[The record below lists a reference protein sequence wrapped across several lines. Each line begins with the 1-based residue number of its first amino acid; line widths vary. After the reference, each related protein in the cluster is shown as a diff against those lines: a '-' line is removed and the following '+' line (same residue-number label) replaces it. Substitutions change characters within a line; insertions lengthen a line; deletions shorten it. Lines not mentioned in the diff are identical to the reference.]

1 MEKAENGKN
10 RVTKIFNILFW
21 VALGIIILYSAIAL
35 FSKDDGVT
43 TIFGGTGLTVQSDSM
58 SPTFNKGDL
67 IFIDTEFNLE
77 DLEVG
82 DVITYQ
88 MMITEDGQ
96 SVLVYNS
103 HRITFI
109 EEDINGYFHFSTKGD
124 NNPTADPEPVSGSY
138 VLGVWN
144 GKVTPN
150 IGGVIDGIKG
160 FLKSPTGFFLFIVLP
175 CFGFL
180 VYQIVKFIG
189 LMSDFKTQKAIGDRV
204 SIEEEAIAIARA
216 QIEAE
221 MRAKAG
227 KEEVIKEQKKEE

>member
-21 VALGIIILYSAIAL
+21 VALGIIVLYSVIAL
-35 FSKDDGVT
+35 FSKDDGIT

-58 SPTFNKGDL
+58 SPTFYKGDL
-67 IFIDTEFNLE
+67 IFIDTDFNIE

-88 MMITEDGQ
+88 MIITVDGESVMI
-96 SVLVYNS
+96 YNS
-103 HRITFI
+103 HRITNI
-109 EEDINGYFHFSTKGD
+109 IEDINGYLHFYTKGD
-124 NNPTADPEPVSGSY
+124 NNLTADTEPVLESY

-144 GKVTPN
+144 GKIYAN
-150 IGGVIDGIKG
+150 IGGVIDGIVG

-189 LMSDFKTQKAIGDRV
+189 LMSDFKTQKVLGERV

-216 QIEAE
+216 QIQAE
-221 MRAKAG
+221 MKAKAG
-227 KEEVIKEQKKEE
+227 KEEQKE

>member
-21 VALGIIILYSAIAL
+21 VSLGIIVLYSVIAL
-35 FSKDDGVT
+35 FSEDDGVT
-43 TIFGGTGLTVQSDSM
+43 TLFGGTALTVQSDSM
-58 SPTFNKGDL
+58 SPTFNEGDL
-67 IFIDTEFNLE
+67 IFIDTEFDVE
-77 DLEVG
+77 DLVVG

-88 MMITEDGQ
+88 MLITVDDESVMI
-96 SVLVYNS
+96 YNS
-103 HRITFI
+103 HRITEI
-109 EEDINGYFHFSTKGD
+109 VEDSNGYLHFFTKGD
-124 NNPTADPEPVSGSY
+124 NNPTADLNSITESY

-144 GKVTPN
+144 GKVYSN
-150 IGGVIDGIKG
+150 IGGVIDGIVG

-204 SIEEEAIAIARA
+204 SVEEEAIAIARA

-227 KEEVIKEQKKEE
+227 KEEVVTQTKKEE